1 MFSAVKDRGNV
12 TNANFGGSLAEF
24 DILLKALDKEGAIE
38 ENMLFLNR
46 GTALEFDDMLGAI
59 GGGYASSVLLVLE
72 LLLEYLTTK
81 LIWH

>member
-59 GGGYASSVLLVLE
+59 GGGYASSGCWCWSFFWS
-72 LLLEYLTTK
+72 
-81 LIWH
+81 I

>member
-1 MFSAVKDRGNV
+1 MV
-12 TNANFGGSLAEF
+12 TLAGSLAEF

-59 GGGYASSVLLVLE
+59 GGGYAQVLLVLE
-72 LLLEYLTTK
+72 LLSEYLTTK